1 MALLYVTEFAE
12 IEIGPAGRVGQMP
25 MPPVAEQTVAIG
37 VGSVASNAFNAK
49 TRFVRLHTDAICA
62 VKFGTA
68 PTAIV
73 AGATGT
79 ARMAANQTEFFAV
92 PISDQALVRMVEIRN
107 TTNAS

>member
-1 MALLYVTEFAE
+1 MALLYVSEFAE
-12 IEIGPAGRVGQMP
+12 LEIGPAGRVGQIP

-49 TRFVRLHTDAICA
+49 TRFVRLHADAICA

-79 ARMAANQTEFFAV
+79 ARMVAGQTEYFGV
-92 PISDQALVRMVEIRN
+92 PLGQSYKVATI
-107 TTNAS
+107 AST